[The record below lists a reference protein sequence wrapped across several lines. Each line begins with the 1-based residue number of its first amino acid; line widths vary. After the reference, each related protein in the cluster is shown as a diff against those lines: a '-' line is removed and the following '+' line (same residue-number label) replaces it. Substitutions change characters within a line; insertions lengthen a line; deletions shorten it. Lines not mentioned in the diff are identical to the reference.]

1 MTRIDRRG
9 LLRGG
14 LALGCSAAASPL
26 LTPMAFASAP
36 WENRLV
42 VIVLR
47 GAMDGLDVVR
57 PYGDPDWR
65 ALRPTL
71 AGKAEAGVI
80 DAGFFGLHPALDR
93 LAPLWAS
100 GEFGAVQAVSTPY
113 RDKRSHFDGQDMLE
127 AGTPGTAGREG
138 WLNRMLQTVPGLAA
152 ETAYAIGREEMLI
165 LSGRAAAARWAPEA
179 QLRLTP
185 QGRRLLELVNHDD
198 PLFRDAMMQAMD
210 IVDSLAAEEQEAEDM
225 AGDAAPDPMM
235 GEALKGDHVRLAR
248 FAASRLRGDSRIASF
263 SINGWDTHERQAAN
277 LDRALERLA
286 DTLLTLRDGL
296 GPAWDKTAVLCM
308 TEFGRTARE
317 NGTQGTDH
325 GTGGAMLYA
334 GGALRGGQVL
344 GDWPGLSE
352 AALYDRRD
360 LMPTRDLR
368 AHAGWVMR
376 ELFGLDRAV
385 IEEAVFPGLDLGAD
399 PGLLG

>member
-1 MTRIDRRG
+1 MTRIDRRA

-14 LALGCSAAASPL
+14 LVLGCSAAASPL

-57 PYGDPDWR
+57 PVGDR
-65 ALRPTL
+65 ALAALRPTL
-71 AGKAEAGVI
+71 AGKATPGAI
-80 DAGFFGLHPALDR
+80 DAGFFTFHPGLDR
-93 LAPLWAS
+93 MAPMWAR
-100 GEFGAVQAVSTPY
+100 GEFGAVHAVSTPY

-127 AGTPGTAGREG
+127 AGTPGEAGGEG
-138 WLNRMLQTVPGLAA
+138 WLNRMLQTVPGLSA

-165 LSGRAAAARWAPEA
+165 LSGRAAASRWAPEA
-179 QLRLTP
+179 RLRLTP
-185 QGRRLLELVNHDD
+185 QGRRLLELVNHED
-198 PLFRDAMMQAMD
+198 PLFRDATAQAMD
-210 IVDSLAAEEQEAEDM
+210 IVDDLAAEEDAENGGM
-225 AGDAAPDPMM
+225 AGTGD
-235 GEALKGDHVRLAR
+235 GTRRGDHVRLAE

-263 SINGWDTHERQAAN
+263 SINGWDTHERQSAG
-277 LDRALERLA
+277 LGRALERLS
-286 DTLLTLRDGL
+286 DTLLTLEAGL
-296 GPAWDKTAVLCM
+296 GAAWEKTAVLCV
-308 TEFGRTARE
+308 TEFGRTAAE
-317 NGTQGTDH
+317 NGTRGTDH

-334 GGALRGGQVL
+334 GGALRGGRVL

-352 AALYDRRD
+352 ADLYDRRD

-376 ELFGLDRAV
+376 GLFGLDRAV
-385 IEEAVFPGLDLGAD
+385 IEEAVFPGLELGAD

>member
-1 MTRIDRRG
+1 MTRIDRRE

-36 WENRLV
+36 WDNRLV

-57 PYGDPDWR
+57 PVGDPALA

-71 AGKAEAGVI
+71 MGKAAPGAI
-80 DAGFFGLHPALDR
+80 DASFFAFHQGLDR
-93 LAPLWAS
+93 LAPMWAR
-100 GEFGAVQAVSTPY
+100 GEFGAVHAVSTPY

-127 AGTPGTAGREG
+127 AGTPGAAGTEG
-138 WLNRMLQTVPGLAA
+138 WLNRMLQTVPGLSA

-165 LSGRAAAARWAPEA
+165 LSGRAAAARWAPETR
-179 QLRLTP
+179 LRLTP
-185 QGRRLLELVNHDD
+185 QGRRLLELVHHED
-198 PLFRDAMMQAMD
+198 PLFRDTTAQAMD
-210 IVDSLAAEEQEAEDM
+210 IVDSLAAEDEAGDGGM
-225 AGDAAPDPMM
+225 AG
-235 GEALKGDHVRLAR
+235 GGGLRGDHVRLAE

-263 SINGWDTHERQAAN
+263 SINGWDTHERQSAG
-277 LDRALERLA
+277 LGRALERLS
-286 DTLLTLRDGL
+286 DTLLTLEAGL
-296 GPAWDKTAVLCM
+296 GTAWDRTAVLCV

-317 NGTQGTDH
+317 NGTGGTDH

-334 GGALRGGQVL
+334 GGALRGGRVL
-344 GDWPGLSE
+344 GDWPGLTE
-352 AALYDRRD
+352 ADLYDRRD

-376 ELFGLDRAV
+376 GLFGLDRAA
-385 IEEAVFPGLDLGAD
+385 IEGGVFPGLDLGAD